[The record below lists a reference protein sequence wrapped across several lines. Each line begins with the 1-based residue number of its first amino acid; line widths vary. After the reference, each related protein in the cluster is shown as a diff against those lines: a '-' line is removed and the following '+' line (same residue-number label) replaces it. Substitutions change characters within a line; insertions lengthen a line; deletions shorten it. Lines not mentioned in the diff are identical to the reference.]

1 MKLLRINAGDRR
13 AKEKGKLLIYGECI
27 KDMWPQIFEKFL
39 EEYFPAAVCLEAEHM
54 NMVAFKLAT
63 MIKNIKPK
71 EITVLTVD
79 GSPHC
84 VQLHM
89 MVEEVR
95 KIVENLSPQT
105 NYKYYV
111 VNKGELIEIPREC
124 IKTSRY
130 LSKIKKLIKTNQNIP

>member
-13 AKEKGKLLIYGECI
+13 AKEKGKLLIYGECV

-39 EEYFPAAVCLEAEHM
+39 KDHFATAVCLEAEHM

-63 MIKNIKPK
+63 MIKNIKPNQV
-71 EITVLTVD
+71 TVLTVD

-89 MVEEVR
+89 TVEEVR

-105 NYKYYV
+105 TYKYYV
-111 VNKGELIEIPREC
+111 INKGELIEVPRKC

-130 LSKIKKLIKTNQNIP
+130 LSKIKKLLEIRKGS

>member
-13 AKEKGKLLIYGECI
+13 AKEKGKLLIYGECV
-27 KDMWPQIFEKFL
+27 KDMWPQIFKNFL
-39 EEYFPAAVCLEAEHM
+39 KDHFAVAVCLEAEHM

-63 MIKNIKPK
+63 MIKNIKPNQV
-71 EITVLTVD
+71 TVLTVD

-89 MVEEVR
+89 TVEEVR

-111 VNKGELIEIPREC
+111 INKGELIEVPRKC

-130 LSKIKKLIKTNQNIP
+130 LSKIKKLLEIKEGS

>member
-13 AKEKGKLLIYGECI
+13 AKEIGKILIYGECV

-39 EEYFPAAVCLEAEHM
+39 KDHFAVSTCLEAEHM

-63 MIKNIKPK
+63 MIKNIKPSQV
-71 EITVLTVD
+71 TVLTVD

-89 MVEEVR
+89 TVEEVR
-95 KIVENLSPQT
+95 KLVEKLSPET

-111 VNKGELIEIPREC
+111 ISKGELIEIPREC

-130 LSKIKKLIKTNQNIP
+130 LSKIKKLIKKKKNG

>member
-13 AKEKGKLLIYGECI
+13 AKEKEKLLIYGECV
-27 KDMWPQIFEKFL
+27 KNMWPQIFEEFL
-39 EEYFPAAVCLEAEHM
+39 KDHFAAAVCLEAEHM

-63 MIKNIKPK
+63 MIKIVKPCQV
-71 EITVLTVD
+71 TVLTVD

-89 MVEEVR
+89 AVEEVR
-95 KIVENLSPQT
+95 KLVEKLSSQT
-105 NYKYYV
+105 IYKYYV
-111 VNKGELIEIPREC
+111 INKGELIEIPKEC

-130 LSKIKKLIKTNQNIP
+130 LSKIKKLLETKEKS

>member
-13 AKEKGKLLIYGECI
+13 AKEKGKLLIHGECI
-27 KDMWPQIFEKFL
+27 KDMWPQFFEKFS
-39 EEYFPAAVCLEAEHM
+39 EDHFPAAVCLEAEHM

-63 MIKNIKPK
+63 IIKNIKPK
-71 EITVLTVD
+71 EVTVLTVD

-95 KIVENLSPQT
+95 KIVENLSPHT

-130 LSKIKKLIKTNQNIP
+130 LSKIKKLIKTKPKYQ

>member
-13 AKEKGKLLIYGECI
+13 AKEKGKLLIYGECV
-27 KDMWPQIFEKFL
+27 KDMWPQIFENFL
-39 EEYFPAAVCLEAEHM
+39 KDHFAVAVCLEAEHM

-63 MIKNIKPK
+63 MIKNIKPNQV
-71 EITVLTVD
+71 TVLTVD

-89 MVEEVR
+89 TVEEVR

-111 VNKGELIEIPREC
+111 INKGELIEIPRKC

-130 LSKIKKLIKTNQNIP
+130 LSKIKKLLEIKEGS